1 MILLQFYLRSKED
14 KNLKMKNRY
23 LVGGPITPML
33 ISELMTLGN
42 DDTGAG
48 AISIF
53 IGKVRDDEVDG
64 KRVRALEYSAY
75 DEMAGKEADEIAR
88 TVKLAFSDVKT
99 VIIVH
104 STGIVKAGEPSL
116 FIMVT
121 GGHRDHATRACRHT
135 LEMVKEKL
143 PVWKKEIF

>member
-1 MILLQFYLRSKED
+1 
-14 KNLKMKNRY
+14 MKNRY
-23 LVGGPITPML
+23 LVDGPITPML
-33 ISELMTLGN
+33 ISELITLGN

-48 AISIF
+48 AISVF
-53 IGKVRDDEVDG
+53 IGKVRNDDVDG

-75 DEMAGKEADEIAR
+75 KEMAGEEADVIVN
-88 TVKLAFSDVKT
+88 TVKRAFSDVRT

-104 STGIVKAGEPSL
+104 STGIVKAGETSL

-121 GGHRDHATRACRHT
+121 SGHRDHATRACRHT